1 VSGSPDFFEALD
13 DLKLGA
19 YVTGVLVLV
28 VLVLMGVFLYQINL
42 ALARYRASIMRQES
56 LAAMGRMTA
65 GIAHEIRNPLG
76 IIRGAGE
83 HLQRVLATHG
93 IADDVAAFIPEEVD
107 RLDQILGGYLAFGTD
122 REVAR
127 EEFDLSLVVRRS
139 LDLVRGELLAAGVTI
154 SVGDDLPAAPVSGD
168 PRRVQQVLLN
178 LLINARDAMPGGG
191 PLTVAVKV
199 AEGYVRVSVT
209 DEGSGV
215 APEAMDRAFEPFW
228 TSKEKGSGLG
238 LATSRRIM
246 EDMEGGLDLRNRA
259 DRPGAVAELWAPLAI
274 HGKPQGD

>member
-1 VSGSPDFFEALD
+1 
-13 DLKLGA
+13 
-19 YVTGVLVLV
+19 
-28 VLVLMGVFLYQINL
+28 
-42 ALARYRASIMRQES
+42 
-56 LAAMGRMTA
+56 
-65 GIAHEIRNPLG
+65 
-76 IIRGAGE
+76 
-83 HLQRVLATHG
+83 
-93 IADDVAAFIPEEVD
+93 
-107 RLDQILGGYLAFGTD
+107 
-122 REVAR
+122 
-127 EEFDLSLVVRRS
+127 
-139 LDLVRGELLAAGVTI
+139 VTI